1 MYKEIRDLKPVSM
14 AVLLLTL
21 VSSWMLSLSL
31 GIIVVGAQA
40 SEVESGEQFAAM
52 GGLQIALTCLAV
64 LMCLPSVVK
73 VAIRRDSRR
82 IALWQVIGASPQN
95 ARSRYIGIA
104 TISSLAG
111 SLMGSA
117 LAFLSWPALGRII
130 DRTGFLVLPAL
141 SEPLTVWA
149 WTFGPGIAFVVLF
162 LALILGTRQLKKVE
176 PVEAVMD
183 MPEQAP
189 SRSIVRLIISGLIIT
204 GIIIGYIGIASTSPI
219 DDMERLGG
227 LLSSYWGAGLGLLLA
242 YGLSDRVMVKPVV
255 TLIGRL
261 LPLNWLDSW
270 VLARTSARRR
280 ATLSTSVVTPLV
292 VAAASVGCI
301 FGMINQ
307 TENIM
312 LVSGANESDLQV
324 SPTSQIILIF
334 GAPVIIAAFSG
345 VIAVSLTNEWRR
357 HDVALL
363 QTLGAT
369 AASIRWSSVFECIIY
384 FLSATVISSIIL
396 GFNALAIGVAFGQ
409 GPVPDA
415 SPVWIGNETYFLL
428 IAGFSLLAISIVIPT
443 FKESRK
449 LNITAISH

>member
-40 SEVESGEQFAAM
+40 SETESGEQFAAM

-82 IALWQVIGASPQN
+82 IALWQVIGASSQS

-111 SLMGSA
+111 SLMGSV

-183 MPEQAP
+183 TPERAP

-204 GIIIGYIGIASTSPI
+204 GIIIGYIGIASASPI

-242 YGLSDRVMVKPVV
+242 YGLSDRVIVKPVV

-261 LPLNWLDSW
+261 LPLNGLDSW

-312 LVSGANESDLQV
+312 FVSGANESDLQV

-384 FLSATVISSIIL
+384 FLSAAVISSIIL

-428 IAGFSLLAISIVIPT
+428 IAGFSLLAVSIVIPT